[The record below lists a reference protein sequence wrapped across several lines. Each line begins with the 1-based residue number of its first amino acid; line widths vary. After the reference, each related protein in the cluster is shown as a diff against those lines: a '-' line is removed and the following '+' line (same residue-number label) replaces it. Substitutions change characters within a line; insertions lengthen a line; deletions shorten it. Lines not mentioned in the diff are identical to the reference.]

1 MSKCG
6 IYGFFQI
13 SSGKWYIGQS
23 IDIERREKEHR
34 ACIDLDWHQFLIKN
48 PNDFVFTVLEE
59 CKEEELDSREAYY
72 INLYNSF
79 EKGFNSTR
87 GNHTEE
93 FQQEKTN
100 TSILITEWRGY
111 TITDEDV
118 RHILR
123 AIQTKTFLNT
133 IEKILSKRQTIYEKI
148 KYDLTWKFDEN
159 HFLIH
164 AWPIN
169 NNCCKRDDKVPIYLN
184 LENNITRQRDIEL
197 ENIIKKDKIDWEDN
211 HNSTGDFYRWYYIAR
226 KGNGYMCDKTFQI
239 NKEHF
244 LCSSISLKTIS
255 YKDLSKL
262 HEEAQ
267 LQRINC
273 DPYFIF

>member
-13 SSGKWYIGQS
+13 SSGKWYVGQS

-34 ACIDLDWHQFLIKN
+34 SCIDSDWHQFLLKN
-48 PNDFVFTVLEE
+48 PNDFVFTILEE

-72 INLYNSF
+72 INLYNSY
-79 EKGFNSTR
+79 EQGFNSTR

-93 FQQEKTN
+93 SQQEKTN
-100 TSILITEWRGY
+100 TGILITEWRGS
-111 TITDEDV
+111 TITDEDEC
-118 RHILR
+118 HILR

-133 IEKILSKRQTIYEKI
+133 VEKILLKRQIIYEKI

-169 NNCCKRDDKVPIYLN
+169 NNCCKRDDKVSIYLN
-184 LENNITRQRDIEL
+184 LENNITRQHDIEL
-197 ENIIKKDKIDWEDN
+197 ENIIKKDKIEWEDKYN
-211 HNSTGDFYRWYYIAR
+211 DLGIYYRWYYIAR
-226 KGNGYMCDKTFQI
+226 KGNGYTCNKTFQV

-244 LCSSISLKTIS
+244 LISDIKYEFNKPLEI
-255 YKDLSKL
+255 L
-262 HEEAQ
+262 HEQAQ
-267 LQRINC
+267 LQRIDC
-273 DPYFIF
+273 DPYFII